1 MLVLRAANRGLQLKK
16 MVPIFA
22 LVKNNKQIQLI
33 RMPCVNVFE
42 YNGATRNSNK
52 AFVLPLSDNSIVA
65 VAM

>member
-1 MLVLRAANRGLQLKK
+1 

-42 YNGATRNSNK
+42 YYGATRNSNK
-52 AFVLPLSDNSIVA
+52 VFVLPLSDNSIVA